1 MSGKGTRLSTSIPGG
16 IFGNIIC
23 IIYLC
28 SHKLIKQTHMTKW
41 RVDYKERGSDRIRT
55 TYHTGTLSKEEVV
68 SFFGLDKSDVS
79 WYEITEVEE

>member
-1 MSGKGTRLSTSIPGG
+1 
-16 IFGNIIC
+16 
-23 IIYLC
+23 
-28 SHKLIKQTHMTKW
+28 MTKW
-41 RVDYKERGSDRIRT
+41 RVDYKKRGSDRIRT